1 LQIKPKY
8 TIFIPLL
15 FVAKS
20 SQSHTHCHPSFSCR
34 ISQNPPFQ
42 VIFHV
47 ANIVNNHKNTAHIPF
62 VITETKKA
70 KTHLICLSKSTAL
83 SPLKKKIHFSFANIV
98 QRQIARKS
106 SMVKINFTKVRV
118 QD

>member
-20 SQSHTHCHPSFSCR
+20 SQSHT
-34 ISQNPPFQ
+34 PFQ

-83 SPLKKKIHFSFANIV
+83 SPLKKKNSFFIC
-98 QRQIARKS
+98 KHS
-106 SMVKINFTKVRV
+106 TKTNSKEELNGE
-118 QD
+118 D

>member
-20 SQSHTHCHPSFSCR
+20 SQSHTHYHPSFSCR

-70 KTHLICLSKSTAL
+70 KTHLICFSKSIAL
-83 SPLKKKIHFSFANIV
+83 SPLKKKTSFFIC
-98 QRQIARKS
+98 KHS
-106 SMVKINFTKVRV
+106 TKTNNKEELNGE
-118 QD
+118 D